1 MIEGESNEENTVPTH
16 YSYHR
21 QERNMGAVKKIP
33 PGMEQH
39 QQTGEDKEKMRED
52 FKNTQQ
58 LAAAAAHFASDSS
71 KYNIRTHSHYQGKK
85 TNTLVL

>member
-16 YSYHR
+16 YSYR

-33 PGMEQH
+33 PDVEQH
-39 QQTGEDKEKMRED
+39 QLIGEDKEKMHEG

-85 TNTLVL
+85 QIL